1 MGNQGTIMSLTTT
14 LKWNNP
20 RPDPAGEP
28 EGEIT
33 HPDMF
38 DNHASL
44 VIVAK
49 EGMKFLVQAYPGHM
63 WAIQINERGRMFNIF
78 NHHFHDI
85 WGYTIRADEVEHDI
99 TRRRFITAGGE
110 LLERF
115 GHPRGHLDLDLWATL
130 PKDAKGNCLPILS
143 DLEHAAARKVLRKRT
158 LDEKIDR
165 ALREGRS
172 FVDAQGRTLVSI
184 H

>member
-1 MGNQGTIMSLTTT
+1 MTFPKI
-14 LKWNNP
+14 KWNASP
-20 RPDPAGEP
+20 RPDGPAGEP

-33 HPDMF
+33 HPDNF

-49 EGMKFLVQAYPGHM
+49 EGMKYLVAAYPGHM
-63 WAIQINERGRMFNIF
+63 WAFQINQFGRMFNIF
-78 NHHFHDI
+78 NHCFHDV

-115 GHPRGHLDLDLWATL
+115 GHPRGKFDVELWATM
-130 PKDAKGNCLPILS
+130 PKDLRGNCLPILS
-143 DLEHAAARKVLRKRT
+143 DLEHAYARKVLRKRA
-158 LDEKIDR
+158 LDAKIDEAIR
-165 ALREGRS
+165 TGHYI
-172 FVDAQGRTLVSI
+172 VDAQGRTLVNV